1 MTRRKRRRR
10 IRSQNGWLIQQL
22 PTMIHTGTFNHYML
36 ILKLFF
42 YFEQPLWILLSIF
55 SCSSIENFNCRKGNS
70 KSLSLTSKL
79 LLGNLNFSSF
89 YFLLSHKG
97 TENERNCVLIIIFLN
112 RNNKQSEIYS
122 NQSNDDDI
130 DNMLKLESQKPK
142 PTVSAH
148 SIPPPTAADNSDDD
162 DFVSGDE
169 DEGLCFFF
177 TFSKFS
183 ENYKWVGY

>member
-1 MTRRKRRRR
+1 M
-10 IRSQNGWLIQQL
+10 
-22 PTMIHTGTFNHYML
+22 
-36 ILKLFF
+36 
-42 YFEQPLWILLSIF
+42 
-55 SCSSIENFNCRKGNS
+55 
-70 KSLSLTSKL
+70 
-79 LLGNLNFSSF
+79 
-89 YFLLSHKG
+89 
-97 TENERNCVLIIIFLN
+97 LIIIFLN

-183 ENYKWVGY
+183 ENYK

>member
-1 MTRRKRRRR
+1 
-10 IRSQNGWLIQQL
+10 
-22 PTMIHTGTFNHYML
+22 
-36 ILKLFF
+36 
-42 YFEQPLWILLSIF
+42 
-55 SCSSIENFNCRKGNS
+55 
-70 KSLSLTSKL
+70 
-79 LLGNLNFSSF
+79 
-89 YFLLSHKG
+89 
-97 TENERNCVLIIIFLN
+97 
-112 RNNKQSEIYS
+112 
-122 NQSNDDDI
+122 
-130 DNMLKLESQKPK
+130 MLKLESQKPK